1 MISTQVAFWL
11 VCLAVFLAGLWER
24 TMLPMRS
31 KSRADPIYYTGIV
44 MIAVGT
50 LVLLCYFVVRLER
63 VRSAARTPFSPSD
76 IVRVFTRGSR
86 AISTTGATY
95 LDLHLF
101 CVYIA
106 GVALVI
112 AIVLGLTLGPDKAR
126 KVSRRYD
133 DEGAGDDERVFRE
146 GAYVRCGL
154 LALILAVFGLGV
166 RLRRVAGAPTTR
178 RLASRSIELTSHAS

>member
-1 MISTQVAFWL
+1 ML
-11 VCLAVFLAGLWER
+11 VW
-24 TMLPMRS
+24 TP
-31 KSRADPIYYTGIV
+31 
-44 MIAVGT
+44 GT
-50 LVLLCYFVVRLER
+50 VRLSTLGER
-63 VRSAARTPFSPSD
+63 GRRINEKRRP
-76 IVRVFTRGSR
+76 I
-86 AISTTGATY
+86 
-95 LDLHLF
+95 
-101 CVYIA
+101 
-106 GVALVI
+106 
-112 AIVLGLTLGPDKAR
+112 TLGPDKAR

>member
-24 TMLPMRS
+24 TVLPMRS

-76 IVRVFTRGSR
+76 MHEWVALIPGVVTVKARREAPVVRRVSNFLLELGAFVLFVTPCVDIALASNLALANSAYIPYAVPTTFVVVVSCVAALWLLVRVFACVETK
-86 AISTTGATY
+86 
-95 LDLHLF
+95 LH
-101 CVYIA
+101 A
-106 GVALVI
+106 
-112 AIVLGLTLGPDKAR
+112 
-126 KVSRRYD
+126 S
-133 DEGAGDDERVFRE
+133 
-146 GAYVRCGL
+146 
-154 LALILAVFGLGV
+154 
-166 RLRRVAGAPTTR
+166 TR
-178 RLASRSIELTSHAS
+178 RHT